1 MDGHDQV
8 VAYTD
13 ETYCVL
19 KKMEY
24 DHIANLTVFIDLE
37 ISPPKGRWMSYAA
50 DEYPDTPCIVFE
62 VNGADHTTFNH
73 IVMFNCAKG
82 EAAQKINTVIGM
94 LSKEGFLTET
104 NGVLEKDMS
113 RWGVY
118 YNSQGPNES
127 CWVQTG
133 LSLCASDSDD
143 ETTVAMFAD
152 MTLR

>member
-13 ETYCVL
+13 KTYCVM
-19 KKMEY
+19 KKIED
-24 DHIANLTVFIDLE
+24 DHISNLTVFIDLE
-37 ISPPKGRWMSYAA
+37 FSPPKGQTLSYAA
-50 DEYPDTPCIVFE
+50 DEYPDEPRIVFE
-62 VNGADHTTFNH
+62 VNDADHTTFDR
-73 IVMFNCAKG
+73 ILMYNCAKG

-113 RWGVY
+113 VLGIY
-118 YNSQGPNES
+118 YNTRGPNVS

-133 LSLCASDSDD
+133 LSLASGSDD

-152 MTLR
+152 MTLK